1 MYESPASSDPD
12 SSPRS
17 RESDVQKLN
26 NNKEYLAVFDSE
38 YKKMALRVDA
48 YEKTQMELEENA
60 A

>member
-1 MYESPASSDPD
+1 MYESPVSSDPD
-12 SSPRS
+12 ISPRS
-17 RESDVQKLN
+17 RESDVQKPN

>member
-1 MYESPASSDPD
+1 MYESPVSSDPD
-12 SSPRS
+12 ISSRS

-26 NNKEYLAVFDSE
+26 NNKEYLAIFDSE

>member
-1 MYESPASSDPD
+1 MYESPVSFDPD
-12 SSPRS
+12 ISPRS

-48 YEKTQMELEENA
+48 YEKTQLELEENA

>member
-12 SSPRS
+12 ISPRS

>member
-12 SSPRS
+12 FSPRS

-48 YEKTQMELEENA
+48 YEKTQIELEENA